1 MMRSPEVRLFQ
12 AYWDDGT
19 LDLLAGG
26 AVVLMGVGYM
36 LELFLAEVIV
46 LPLALAVWAVLR
58 KWLVEPRAGY
68 VEFSRRRRE
77 RTRHELLAT
86 VAVGAGVLVLFLAL
100 VVLVRGG
107 TAVLGAYVDAL
118 PALLLAL
125 LAAVTGMLTRAWRF
139 AVYAGVLA
147 VAGAG
152 TVVAGT
158 GPGLALVVGGLIVW
172 GVGMVLLV
180 RFLAASRRFEASE

>member
-1 MMRSPEVRLFQ
+1 MIRSPETRLFQ

-26 AVVLMGVGYM
+26 AVVLIGVGFM
-36 LELFLAEVIV
+36 LELFLAEVVV
-46 LPLALAVWAVLR
+46 LPLALAMWAVLR
-58 KWLVEPRAGY
+58 KRLVEPRAGY

-86 VAVGAGVLVLFLAL
+86 VLVGAGVLALAL
-100 VVLVRGG
+100 ALAVLVRRGMSIP
-107 TAVLGAYVDAL
+107 GAYVDAL
-118 PALLLAL
+118 PASLV
-125 LAAVTGMLTRAWRF
+125 AVPAVLTSALTRAWRF
-139 AVYAGVLA
+139 VGYAAVLV

-158 GPGLALVVGGLIVW
+158 GPGLPLVVGGLVAW
-172 GVGMVLLV
+172 SVGLVLLL
-180 RFLAASRRFEASE
+180 RFLAASRRYEASE